1 MINGCSYTQAAV
13 QTGCHSPIDWR
24 IREVSERQDSERRKS
39 SFRNIEGI
47 TVSNDDA
54 IVQWMLFIDGKSKEV
69 MEMLAAKNKDIG
81 NAFDLLK
88 IISNDKKARIAYE
101 AREAELMDQRT
112 RIKSA
117 FMKGEVL
124 GIKKGRDEGKAEGK
138 AEIILAL
145 LARGMGVEEVASIAG
160 MDINGV
166 IEIQKGSSSKG

>member
-1 MINGCSYTQAAV
+1 MMNL
-13 QTGCHSPIDWR
+13 
-24 IREVSERQDSERRKS
+24 
-39 SFRNIEGI
+39 

-54 IVQWMLFIDGKSKEV
+54 IEQWMLFIDGKSKDV
-69 MEMLAAKNKDIG
+69 MEMPAAKNKDIG

-88 IISNDKKARIAYE
+88 IISNDKKARMAYE

-117 FMKGEVL
+117 FTKGEET
-124 GIKKGRDEGKAEGK
+124 GIKKGRDEGK

-160 MDINGV
+160 MDITGV
-166 IEIQKGSSSKG
+166 IEIQKGFSTKG